1 MRCRMSIR
9 RMVGGGGMGYERE
22 DEDETDQL
30 VLELKSLG
38 HLQLV
43 LIITLYL
50 ATTFIRMVESGETE

>member
-1 MRCRMSIR
+1 
-9 RMVGGGGMGYERE
+9 MGYERE

-30 VLELKSLG
+30 VLELKSLS

-50 ATTFIRMVESGETE
+50 ATTFIRMVESGEME